1 MLKRVDKG
9 IYFNTDTKNYE
20 LRFTFKNPKTG
31 EKSRPHITAKIRL
44 EDGTIR
50 NAQDKVEAKLA
61 MSQYIVNGGPVCDVY
76 LHKNT
81 ALLYDCLKEYIQYCK
96 ILEKSRTDLIEKYCM
111 YFINFLAEYYYK
123 GNFDIASAQ
132 IKVSDIET
140 IDFIRYMSKRQKDKV
155 IYRTK
160 EGEKWTGRYVSNS
173 TINREMNSIKGLF
186 SYMKKILKVIDENPC
201 DDLGDQLKVV
211 NSPKKPITPQQES
224 LIFKEAKEDFC
235 FYVMILL
242 LDIVGPR
249 KSEVHN
255 LLWSNVHLESSNLF
269 QYGYVDFLE
278 RKNGKDLRLPLSKE
292 LQEALYHL
300 PRLSEYVFTNPKTGT
315 KYTNR
320 YKKLNN
326 ILKKAGVKKLGVGYH
341 IFRHTT
347 AANLE
352 QNGVEA
358 STIKDVLG
366 NTTNVVLNNYLN
378 QGVKR
383 TQEVINLNSERI
395 RKIITKQEIKKS
407 VQEVSKNIISVP
419 RLNIAKHITP

>member
-31 EKSRPHITAKIRL
+31 
-44 EDGTIR
+44 
-50 NAQDKVEAKLA
+50 
-61 MSQYIVNGGPVCDVY
+61 
-76 LHKNT
+76 
-81 ALLYDCLKEYIQYCK
+81 
-96 ILEKSRTDLIEKYCM
+96 
-111 YFINFLAEYYYK
+111 
-123 GNFDIASAQ
+123 
-132 IKVSDIET
+132 
-140 IDFIRYMSKRQKDKV
+140 
-155 IYRTK
+155 
-160 EGEKWTGRYVSNS
+160 
-173 TINREMNSIKGLF
+173 
-186 SYMKKILKVIDENPC
+186 
-201 DDLGDQLKVV
+201 
-211 NSPKKPITPQQES
+211 
-224 LIFKEAKEDFC
+224 
-235 FYVMILL
+235 
-242 LDIVGPR
+242 
-249 KSEVHN
+249 
-255 LLWSNVHLESSNLF
+255 
-269 QYGYVDFLE
+269 
-278 RKNGKDLRLPLSKE
+278 
-292 LQEALYHL
+292 
-300 PRLSEYVFTNPKTGT
+300 T

-326 ILKKAGVKKLGVGYH
+326 ILKKVGVKKLGVGYH

-407 VQEVSKNIISVP
+407 VQEYYFRAKTK
-419 RLNIAKHITP
+419 IAKHITP

>member
-31 EKSRPHITAKIRL
+31 EKSRPHITAKIKL

-50 NAQDKVEAKLA
+50 NAKDKEEAKLA
-61 MSQYIVNGGPVCDVY
+61 MAQYIANGGP
-76 LHKNT
+76 LERIFLNKNR
-81 ALLYDCLKEYIQYCK
+81 ALLSECIKEYLQYCE
-96 ILEKSRTDLIEKYCM
+96 ILNKSRIDLIEKYCK
-111 YFINFLAEYYYK
+111 YFLNFLAEYYYK
-123 GNFDIASAQ
+123 GDYNKACAQ
-132 IKVSDIET
+132 IMASEIET
-140 IDFIRYMSKRQKDKV
+140 IDLVRYMSKRQKDKV
-155 IYRTK
+155 TYQTK
-160 EGEKWTGRYVSNS
+160 EGEKWTGRYVSNA
-173 TINREMNSIKGLF
+173 TINREINSIKGLF
-186 SYMKKILKVIDENPC
+186 SYLKKIQKILDENPC
-201 DDLGDQLKVV
+201 EALGAPLKVIKKV
-211 NSPKKPITPQQES
+211 KKPISPQQEAI
-224 LIFKEAKEDFC
+224 IFKEAKEDFC

-255 LLWSNVHLESSNLF
+255 LLWSNVHLESSNVF
-269 QYGYVDFLE
+269 QYGYLDFLE
-278 RKNGKDLRLPLSKE
+278 RKNGENLRLPLSKE
-292 LQEALYHL
+292 LQDALLNL

-320 YKKLNN
+320 YKKLNT

-366 NTTNVVLNNYLN
+366 NTSNVVLNNYLN
-378 QGVKR
+378 QGIKR

-395 RKIITKQEIKKS
+395 RKIITKQESKKN
-407 VQEVSKNIISVP
+407 VQEVSKNLVSMVGLKIIK
-419 RLNIAKHITP
+419 R